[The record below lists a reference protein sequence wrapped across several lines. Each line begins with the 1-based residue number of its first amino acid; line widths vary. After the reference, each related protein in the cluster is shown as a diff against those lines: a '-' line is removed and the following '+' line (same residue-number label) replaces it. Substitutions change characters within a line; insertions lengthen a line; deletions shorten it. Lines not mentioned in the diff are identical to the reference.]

1 VRDAQHRCVDRR
13 DDQYAFHFRE
23 RKLTAPFEP
32 DDRDA
37 AAGPSR
43 SDAADQLKRTSLAA
57 NPVAQR
63 KKTIFVYGSLGAMA
77 LLGVG
82 FFWMNHSTPTAAPA
96 AEKPKIAENA
106 PRPAPLAH
114 SSAPAVAS
122 AATPASAP
130 AVDPAIAEAERR
142 EAQRRRQEAEAA
154 AKKAE
159 AMRQARIH
167 SDVFA
172 GTAGSG
178 DGDGGAADQPADDGK
193 AGAHKGTGPNDANSS
208 FARSVADQ
216 NDSSFKVQTD
226 ANLQCKIRPGKVLE
240 GHMVPRIVSDLP
252 GAIAI
257 MLDRDVYGEEGRI
270 PLLPWGTR
278 ITGKPN
284 STVRKGQERTFVAT
298 ATAYLPGP
306 DGEKIELDSTVADQL
321 GSSGLDGDVDNH
333 YAQILGMSA
342 VLSILGAGSSNVGVS
357 GMDNS
362 NSAAMYRE
370 NVQSSLAQSS
380 QQLLSGYANIP
391 PTLTVAQGARV
402 RIQVEHE
409 LDFSAH
415 CHLPKADD
423 DSNDGG

>member
-1 VRDAQHRCVDRR
+1 MSGP
-13 DDQYAFHFRE
+13 
-23 RKLTAPFEP
+23 LGP
-32 DDRDA
+32 DDRDE
-37 AAGPSR
+37 AAGEPFGGAGQSR
-43 SDAADQLKRTSLAA
+43 SEAADQLKRTSLAA

-77 LLGVG
+77 VLGVG
-82 FFWMNHSTPTAAPA
+82 FFLMNHSSPAPA
-96 AEKPKIAENA
+96 PTTDKPKIAENA

-114 SSAPAVAS
+114 SSAPVVAS
-122 AATPASAP
+122 AAASAP
-130 AVDPAIAEAERR
+130 VVDQAAAEAARRDAERH
-142 EAQRRRQEAEAA
+142 RQEAEAA

-159 AMRQARIH
+159 AMRQARLH
-167 SDVFA
+167 SDIFA

-178 DGDGGAADQPADDGK
+178 EGDGGATDQQADDGR
-193 AGAHKGTGPNDANSS
+193 AGAHKGSGPNDANSS

-226 ANLQCKIRPGKVLE
+226 SNLQCKIRPGKVLE

-357 GMDNS
+357 GSDNS

-370 NVQSSLAQSS
+370 NVQSSLSQSS

-391 PTLTVAQGARV
+391 PTLTVTQGARV

-415 CHLPKADD
+415 CHPPKADD